1 MNPEASFRF
10 SHAVVRKPGESVAHG
25 IRDGAGPDPDPGAFL
40 REHEAYVDALRATGA
55 EVTVLE
61 PLEDFPDSVF
71 VEDPALCV
79 AGTAIILRPGA
90 ESRFGERDPMRDALN
105 KIFKRVIDL
114 PEGGPNDG
122 YVDGGDIL
130 VTGREVLIGLSART
144 DAAGVEKLDRILA
157 AIDVPLRIVQTPPE
171 ILHFK
176 TGCGLLD
183 AETIFATAPLVRSGC
198 FDGYRVVECPAG
210 EEPAANLIRVN
221 AEVFLAKGFP
231 RTAALLRDEGYSV
244 TELSVAEAAKLDGGL
259 SCMSLRFTPDARS

>member
-10 SHAVVRKPGESVAHG
+10 SHAVTRQPGKSVAHG
-25 IRDGAGPDPDPGAFL
+25 IRDGAGPDPDSGAFL
-40 REHEAYVDALRATGA
+40 REHEAYVQALRATGA

-79 AGTAIILRPGA
+79 AGAAIILRPGA
-90 ESRFGERDPMRDALN
+90 ESRFGERDPMRRALDE
-105 KIFKRVIDL
+105 IFTRVIDL
-114 PEGGPNDG
+114 PEGGF
-122 YVDGGDIL
+122 VDGGDIL

-144 DAAGVEKLDRILA
+144 DEAGVAQLDRILA
-157 AIDVPLRIVQTPPE
+157 ELGVPLRIVQTPPE

-198 FDGYRVVECPAG
+198 FDGYEVVECPEG

-221 AEVFLAKGFP
+221 DTVFLAKGFP
-231 RTAALLRDEGYSV
+231 RTAALLREKGYAV

-259 SCMSLRFTPDARS
+259 SCMSLRFTPDPSS

>member
-1 MNPEASFRF
+1 MNPDASFRF
-10 SHAVVRKPGESVAHG
+10 SHTVVRRPGDSVAHG
-25 IRDGAGPDPDPGAFL
+25 IRDGAGPDPYPAAFQ
-40 REHEAYVDALRATGA
+40 REHDAYIDALRAVGT
-55 EVTVLE
+55 EVTVLD

-79 AGTAIILRPGA
+79 AGAAIILRPGA
-90 ESRFGERDPMRDALN
+90 SSRFGERDPMRTALERIYG
-105 KIFKRVIDL
+105 KVIDL
-114 PEGGPNDG
+114 PEGG

-144 DAAGVEKLDRILA
+144 DEAGVTNLERILA
-157 AIDVPLRIVQTPPE
+157 DLGAPLRIVQTPPE

-221 AEVFLAKGFP
+221 DEVFLAEGYP
-231 RTAALLRDEGYSV
+231 RTAELLRGSGYTV
-244 TELSVAEAAKLDGGL
+244 RELSVAEAAKLDGGL
-259 SCMSLRFTPDARS
+259 SCMSLRFTPDRRS

>member
-1 MNPEASFRF
+1 MRPEASFRF
-10 SHAVVRKPGESVAHG
+10 SHAVTRQPGISVAQG
-25 IRDGAGPDPDPGAFL
+25 IRDGAGPDPDADAFL
-40 REHEAYVDALRATGA
+40 REHDAYVQALRAAGA

-79 AGTAIILRPGA
+79 AGAAIILRPGA
-90 ESRFGERDPMRDALN
+90 ESRFGERIPMRDALE
-105 KIFKRVIDL
+105 KIFNRVIEL
-114 PEGGPNDG
+114 PEGGF
-122 YVDGGDIL
+122 VDGGDIL

-144 DAAGVEKLDRILA
+144 DEAGVAQLDQILTELGA
-157 AIDVPLRIVQTPPE
+157 PLRIVRTPPE

-198 FDGYRVVECPAG
+198 FAGYRVVECPEG

-221 AEVFLAKGFP
+221 DTVFLAKGFP
-231 RTAALLRDEGYSV
+231 RTAALLRDKGYSV
-244 TELSVAEAAKLDGGL
+244 RELSVAEAAKLDGGL
-259 SCMSLRFTPDARS
+259 SCMSLRFTPDANS